1 MAFHNETMLTNTGI
15 YFKIIKSFTA
25 TAGIFGRYRVSVFTS
40 KQFKKNVSRFIFS
53 FSPLDLINTQSKTL
67 KLRQFRLLMFS

>member
-25 TAGIFGRYRVSVFTS
+25 TAGIFGRYRVPVSIFLQVS
-40 KQFKKNVSRFIFS
+40 NLKKMYHGLYLAFHPWI
-53 FSPLDLINTQSKTL
+53 
-67 KLRQFRLLMFS
+67 